1 MSTTE
6 LGELE
11 ALLERV
17 LPDPR
22 GFAQRVFEQIMQR
35 LTTQVPDIAPIV
47 DSCDAAAY
55 RGMVERNSI
64 LATAVGACD
73 CWGFEPGCPVCEG
86 AGAAG
91 WMRPDTDLYSAIIE
105 PAVRRMTDAH
115 ETDATTAATD
125 FTGR

>member
-22 GFAQRVFEQIMQR
+22 GFAQRVFEQVMQR
-35 LTTQVPDIAPIV
+35 LTTQVPETAPIV
-47 DSCDAAAY
+47 DSCDANAY
-55 RGMVERNSI
+55 QSLVERNSI

-73 CWGFEPGCPVCEG
+73 CWGFEPSCPVCEG

-91 WMRPDTDLYSAIIE
+91 WMTPDADLYSRIVE
-105 PAVRRMTDAH
+105 PAVRRMADAN
-115 ETDATTAATD
+115 ETFAAAGSN